1 MKGVSKVIDSKNG
14 KIYCYFNGSYK
25 IVREYENLVELFVDE
40 NSIYRN
46 LITSGFS
53 IKNRRLFL
61 RDDSKFIL
69 EVDLKYR

>member
-14 KIYCYFNGSYK
+14 KIYCFFNGSYK
-25 IVREYENLVELFVDE
+25 IIREYENLVKLFEDE
-40 NSIYRN
+40 SSIYCN
-46 LITSGFS
+46 LINSGFL

-61 RDDSKFIL
+61 KDDLKFIL

>member
-14 KIYCYFNGSYK
+14 KIYCFFNGSYK
-25 IVREYENLVELFVDE
+25 IIREYENLVELFEDE
-40 NSIYRN
+40 TNIYCN

-53 IKNRRLFL
+53 IKKRRLFL

>member
-14 KIYCYFNGSYK
+14 KIYCFFNGSYK
-25 IVREYENLVELFVDE
+25 IVREYENLVKVFVDE

-46 LITSGFS
+46 LITNGFS

>member
-14 KIYCYFNGSYK
+14 KIYCFFNGSYK
-25 IVREYENLVELFVDE
+25 IIREYENLVKLFEDE
-40 NSIYRN
+40 SSIYRN
-46 LITSGFS
+46 LINSGFL

-61 RDDSKFIL
+61 KDDLKFIL

>member
-14 KIYCYFNGSYK
+14 KIYCFFNGSYK
-25 IVREYENLVELFVDE
+25 IVREYENLVKVFVDE

-69 EVDLKYR
+69 EVYLKYR

>member
-14 KIYCYFNGSYK
+14 KLYCFFNGSYK
-25 IVREYENLVELFVDE
+25 IVREYENLVKVFVDE

-46 LITSGFS
+46 LITNGFS

>member
-14 KIYCYFNGSYK
+14 KIYCFFNGSYK
-25 IVREYENLVELFVDE
+25 IVREYENLVKVFVDE